1 VRAFGV
7 SSGMSTDRAA
17 NDTPLTPEALPDDPV
32 VLKQMI
38 AELLESLQASRHN
51 ATQLQHRLDVLLR
64 KMFGQ
69 RAERYDPNQPVLF
82 QELAETLQGQHAP
95 PEESPK
101 VESPSEEIP
110 KGRNGHGRRKLPKN
124 LVRQRVEHQL
134 SEAECSC
141 PQCGLKRVK
150 IAEDVS
156 EQLDYHPA
164 SLFVIEHVRFV
175 YACAKCE
182 GEVATAPKPPQP
194 IDKGLPGPGL
204 LAQIVVSKYA
214 DHLPLH
220 RLERIF
226 SRHGLELSRSTMCDW
241 VAAVAQMLMPLYDR
255 LASRVL
261 LSNVLQ
267 SDDTTIP
274 VLDPKSGKTHTS
286 RMWVY
291 LGDRNHPYLVYD
303 YTSSRARAGPEAF
316 LGNYHGFMQADAY
329 SGYDGIFAKGKI
341 QEIGCWAHARRK
353 FYDARDND
361 PARTHHLLGMIRQL
375 YAVEKE
381 AKEFDDEFRCTHRQ
395 THARPLLDAMKT
407 WLDEQAIQ
415 VLPKSP
421 VGEAIRYALNQW
433 SALTRYLENGAFA
446 IDNNAAEHAL
456 RAVVL
461 GRKNWLFAGSD
472 KGGETAAILYTF
484 MATCRQ
490 LGVEPFA
497 YLRDVLTRL
506 PSQPAER
513 LPELLPD
520 AWLQALTASS
530 PST

>member
-1 VRAFGV
+1 MNTDPQ
-7 SSGMSTDRAA
+7 SSAPDAT
-17 NDTPLTPEALPDDPV
+17 TPDALPDDPI

-38 AELLESLQASRHN
+38 AELLESLKASRQN
-51 ATQLQHRLDVLLR
+51 ADQLQHRLDVLLR

-69 RAERYDPNQPVLF
+69 RAERFDPNQPVLF
-82 QELAETLQGQHAP
+82 AELAEAFKGQTP
-95 PEESPK
+95 TPEETPKAESPK
-101 VESPSEEIP
+101 EELAT
-110 KGRNGHGRRKLPKN
+110 KRKGHGRRTLPDS
-124 LVRQRVEHQL
+124 LPRHRVEYQL
-134 SEAECSC
+134 SEAECAC
-141 PQCGLKRVK
+141 PACGQQRTK
-150 IAEDVS
+150 ISAEVS

-164 SLFVIEHVRFV
+164 SLFVLEHVRFV
-175 YACAKCE
+175 YACQKCE

-204 LAQIVVSKYA
+204 LAQVVVSKYA

-226 SRHGLELSRSTMCDW
+226 GRHGLELKRSTLCDW
-241 VAAVAQMLMPLYDR
+241 VAAVATKLIPLYDL
-255 LASRVL
+255 LAKRVL
-261 LSNVLQ
+261 LSKVLQ

-274 VLDPKSGKTHTS
+274 VLDAESGKTHTS

-291 LGDRNHPYLVYD
+291 LGDRNHPFIVYD

-316 LGNYHGFMQADAY
+316 LGDYLGFMQADAY
-329 SGYDGIFAKGKI
+329 SGYDGIFAKGRI

-353 FYDARDND
+353 FYDARDSD
-361 PARTHHLLGMIRQL
+361 PTRTHSMLGMIRQL

-381 AKEFDDEFRCTHRQ
+381 AKEFDDETRRVHRQ
-395 THARPLLDAMKT
+395 THARPLLDAMKA
-407 WLDEQAIQ
+407 WLHELAIQ

-433 SALTRYLENGAFA
+433 SALTRYIENGAFA
-446 IDNNAAEHAL
+446 IDNNAAERAL
-456 RAVVL
+456 RAVVI
-461 GRKNWLFAGSD
+461 GRRNWLFAGSD
-472 KGGETAAILYTF
+472 RGGETAAILYTF

-506 PSQPAER
+506 PTQPADR
-513 LPELLPD
+513 LVELLPN
-520 AWLQALTASS
+520 AWLLAQPKAPPA
-530 PST
+530 

>member
-1 VRAFGV
+1 
-7 SSGMSTDRAA
+7 MSTDNA
-17 NDTPLTPEALPDDPV
+17 NEKPVSPESLPDDPV

-38 AELLESLQASRHN
+38 AELLESLKASRLD
-51 ATQLQHRLDVLLR
+51 AEQLQHRLDVLLR

-69 RAERYDPNQPVLF
+69 RAERYDPHQPMLF
-82 QELAETLQGQHAP
+82 AELAAALQGETPASVETPKEETLK
-95 PEESPK
+95 EEPATK
-101 VESPSEEIP
+101 R
-110 KGRNGHGRRKLPKN
+110 KGHGRRKLPDN

-134 SEAECSC
+134 NETECSC
-141 PQCGLKRVK
+141 PQCGQQRVK
-150 IAEDVS
+150 ISEEVS

-164 SLFVIEHVRFV
+164 SLFVLEHVRFV
-175 YACAKCE
+175 YACKKCE
-182 GEVATAPKPPQP
+182 GEVVTAPKPPQP

-204 LAQIVVSKYA
+204 LAQVVVSKYA

-226 SRHGLELSRSTMCDW
+226 GRHGLELKRSTLCDW
-241 VAAVAQMLMPLYDR
+241 VGAVATKLIPLYDL

-261 LSNVLQ
+261 LSGVLQ

-274 VLDPKSGKTHTS
+274 VLDPESGKTHTS

-291 LGDRNHPYLVYD
+291 LGDRNHPSIVYD

-316 LGNYHGFMQADAY
+316 LGDYQGFMQADAY

-353 FYDARDND
+353 FYDARDSD
-361 PARTHHLLGMIRQL
+361 PARTHQMLGMIRQL

-381 AKEFDDEFRCTHRQ
+381 AKDFDDESRRAHRQ
-395 THARPLLDAMKT
+395 AHARPLLDAMKV

-433 SALTRYLENGAFA
+433 SALTRYIESGAFA
-446 IDNNAAEHAL
+446 IDNNAAERAL
-456 RAVVL
+456 RAVVI

-472 KGGETAAILYTF
+472 RGGETAAILYTF

-506 PSQPAER
+506 PRQPADR
-513 LPELLPD
+513 LAELLPD
-520 AWLQALTASS
+520 EWQRSQPTPPPA
-530 PST
+530 

>member
-1 VRAFGV
+1 
-7 SSGMSTDRAA
+7 MSTDSAKEK
-17 NDTPLTPEALPDDPV
+17 PVTPESLPDDPV

-38 AELLESLQASRHN
+38 AELLESMRHLRQDN
-51 ATQLQHRLDVLLR
+51 AHLHHRLDVLLR

-82 QELAETLQGQHAP
+82 QELAEALQGQTP
-95 PEESPK
+95 PTEETPK
-101 VESPSEEIP
+101 EESPSEETP
-110 KGRNGHGRRKLPKN
+110 TRRKGHGRRKLPDS
-124 LVRQRVEHQL
+124 LVRQRIEHKL
-134 SEAECSC
+134 NEAECAC
-141 PQCGLKRVK
+141 PQCGQQRVK
-150 IAEDVS
+150 IAEEAS

-164 SLFVIEHVRFV
+164 SLFVLEHVRFV
-175 YACAKCE
+175 YACKKCE
-182 GEVATAPKPPQP
+182 GEVVTAPKPPQP

-226 SRHGLELSRSTMCDW
+226 SRHGLELKRSTMCDW
-241 VAAVAQMLMPLYDR
+241 VGAVAKLLMPLYDL

-261 LSNVLQ
+261 LSTVLQ

-274 VLDPKSGKTHTS
+274 VLDPESGKTHTS

-291 LGDRNHPYLVYD
+291 LGDRNHPYIVYD

-316 LGNYHGFMQADAY
+316 LGDYHGFMQADAY

-341 QEIGCWAHARRK
+341 VEIGCWAHARRK
-353 FYDARDND
+353 FYDARDSD
-361 PARTHHLLGMIRQL
+361 PARTHQMLGMIRQL

-381 AKEFDDEFRCTHRQ
+381 ATDFDDAARCVHRQ
-395 THARPLLDAMKT
+395 THASPVLDTTKS

-433 SALTRYLENGAFA
+433 SALARYIENGTFA
-446 IDNNAAEHAL
+446 IDNNAAERAL

-472 KGGETAAILYTF
+472 RGGETAAILYTF

-506 PSQPAER
+506 PAQPADH
-513 LPELLPD
+513 LAELLPD
-520 AWLQALTASS
+520 AWQRSQPKTPLA
-530 PST
+530 